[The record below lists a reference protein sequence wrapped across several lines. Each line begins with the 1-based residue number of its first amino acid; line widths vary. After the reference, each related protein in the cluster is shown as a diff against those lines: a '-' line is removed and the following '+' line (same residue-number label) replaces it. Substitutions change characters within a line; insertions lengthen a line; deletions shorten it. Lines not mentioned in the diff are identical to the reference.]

1 MFVFALI
8 SVLGWILTNKTKKQ
22 SHKLKTFTVGSLC
35 SVYPSSA
42 RRGLVIFHEHIADL
56 LSGGVRLFFFFLV

>member
-1 MFVFALI
+1 MDFD
-8 SVLGWILTNKTKKQ
+8 KKETQ
-22 SHKLKTFTVGSLC
+22 RFTPFTVGSVC

-56 LSGGVRLFFFFLV
+56 LSGGVSLFFFSIARAENKCHFPSLIF